1 MDSASG
7 LWAGCFLRLR
17 KTFIF
22 PLPLLFTTVR
32 VSRGQ
37 GTVGRG
43 TRARLSSPGPGGLS
57 GASPGR
63 GAGSPGRRCPLC
75 PRRRGGPGSPGLRYL
90 PQLPRQAAPSPS
102 PRCTLH
108 SSKGASLTAPHEI
121 IIHYVTRR
129 EERECKCLDG
139 ISGNPRRDDLGAVII
154 HLIGAWGKLL
164 DREM

>member
-7 LWAGCFLRLR
+7 LWAGCFLQLR

-22 PLPLLFTTVR
+22 PLSLLFMTKR

-37 GTVGRG
+37 GTVGKG
-43 TRARLSSPGPGGLS
+43 EANQPVIPGAGDITRAGP
-57 GASPGR
+57 R
-63 GAGSPGRRCPLC
+63 RFAGSLGRWCPLSHQQW
-75 PRRRGGPGSPGLRYL
+75 PGSPGLRYL
-90 PQLPRQAAPSPS
+90 PQPPWQAAPSPS
-102 PRCTLH
+102 LCCTLNP
-108 SSKGASLTAPHEI
+108 SKGASLTAPHEI

-139 ISGNPRRDDLGAVII
+139 ISVNPRRDDLGAVII

>member
-22 PLPLLFTTVR
+22 PLRLLFTTMR
-32 VSRGQ
+32 VSGGQ
-37 GTVGRG
+37 GT
-43 TRARLSSPGPGGLS
+43 AGGG
-57 GASPGR
+57 GASPPVPPGAR
-63 GAGSPGRRCPLC
+63 GTMVVASPRGGSGSPGRRCPLS
-75 PRRRGGPGSPGLRYL
+75 PRLRPVSPGLRYL

-102 PRCTLH
+102 PRCTLN

>member
-17 KTFIF
+17 KTFVF
-22 PLPLLFTTVR
+22 PLPLLFTRTR

-37 GTVGRG
+37 RTVGRG
-43 TRARLSSPGPGGLS
+43 ERARLSSLGPEGPWGP
-57 GASPGR
+57 APEEER
-63 GAGSPGRRCPLC
+63 GARSAGAFVSQPA
-75 PRRRGGPGSPGLRYL
+75 PGSLGLWYL
-90 PQLPRQAAPSPS
+90 PQSPRQAAPSPS
-102 PRCTLH
+102 PRCTLN

>member
-1 MDSASG
+1 MSGVLPPVKENICIPFPFAFHEDEGKQRAEDSGEGRASPPVIPG
-7 LWAGCFLRLR
+7 A
-17 KTFIF
+17 
-22 PLPLLFTTVR
+22 
-32 VSRGQ
+32 
-37 GTVGRG
+37 RG
-43 TRARLSSPGPGGLS
+43 TA
-57 GASPGR
+57 GASPGG
-63 GAGSPGRRCPLC
+63 GAGSPGADAFVSP
-75 PRRRGGPGSPGLRYL
+75 PVPGSSGLWYL
-90 PQLPRQAAPSPS
+90 PQSPRQAAPSPS
-102 PRCTLH
+102 PHCTLN